1 MYIYIVYIYIHYIDI
16 IKYIYIHVAD
26 QTQGWK
32 RHIRRL
38 IAQKLWCRSAPGP
51 GPEKKKRGSWSGP
64 LELIRIYMVIRVRK
78 TGCYV
83 DFTVM

>member
-1 MYIYIVYIYIHYIDI
+1 MSL
-16 IKYIYIHVAD
+16 IKPRDGNATSGASLPRNFGVEVLQVLAL
-26 QTQGWK
+26 K
-32 RHIRRL
+32 
-38 IAQKLWCRSAPGP
+38 
-51 GPEKKKRGSWSGP
+51 KKKRGSWSGP